1 MQIHDLPWASLTWGE
16 EGDWGGGGWEGW
28 PWPVGFLPDP
38 VRFVLGQREAQALSL
53 MMIIFSNFF
62 VASEQRAGC
71 VTTSLARTSGAS
83 ASPSFP
89 LSLYLFLSLSLLL
102 ILRSL
107 LQFLWLSRL
116 LASAH
121 VHLNVLGVLK
131 YYYIKGMTESRA
143 CLEYP
148 VGEVIWHIKTVDLL
162 VLQ

>member
-1 MQIHDLPWASLTWGE
+1 MNSERVVSRPPLLVLPVL
-16 EGDWGGGGWEGW
+16 
-28 PWPVGFLPDP
+28 LP
-38 VRFVLGQREAQALSL
+38 L
-53 MMIIFSNFF
+53 
-62 VASEQRAGC
+62 
-71 VTTSLARTSGAS
+71 
-83 ASPSFP
+83 P
-89 LSLYLFLSLSLLL
+89 LSLHLFLSLSLLL
-102 ILRSL
+102 ILGSL

-148 VGEVIWHIKTVDLL
+148 VGEVIWHIKTVDLS